1 MGLKQIATSTVTSAV
16 ASVTLT
22 GIDDDSVYMVSF
34 NNVLGTSEPTN
45 FSFRFTESGSANSTS
60 NYDYAFWDVFAA
72 SSFAGRYGSN
82 QNRTPFNQGSGSTAL
97 ETQQGILYIYNAN
110 DSSDETVLTKG
121 FKKTNDNKN
130 IFKYFCIKVTS
141 VYASLKQW
149 KQPFHRQPLLIYPLL
164 PPSVDLLQPFLFLLQ
179 NLLFPLKY

>member
-45 FSFRFTESGSANSTS
+45 FSYRFTESGTENSTS
-60 NYDYAFWDVFAA
+60 NYDYAFKDMFAA
-72 SSFAGRYGSN
+72 SGFATRYGSN
-82 QNRTPFNQGSGSTAL
+82 ANRTPFNQGSGSTAL

-110 DSSDETVLTKG
+110 DSSEYTYASFETTFRNAYGGALQGAHGGGAFT
-121 FKKTNDNKN
+121 
-130 IFKYFCIKVTS
+130 VTS
-141 VYASLKQW
+141 AVDG
-149 KQPFHRQPLLIYPLL
+149 IYFQQDSGNISSGTITLYK
-164 PPSVDLLQPFLFLLQ
+164 VV
-179 NLLFPLKY
+179 

>member
-45 FSFRFTESGSANSTS
+45 FSFRFTESGTANSTS
-60 NYDYAFWDVFAA
+60 NYDYAFWDVFSA

-110 DSSDETVLTKG
+110 DSSEYTYASFETTFRNAYGGALQGAHGGGAFTVTSAVDG
-121 FKKTNDNKN
+121 IYFQQDSGN
-130 IFKYFCIKVTS
+130 ISSGTITLYKVT
-141 VYASLKQW
+141 
-149 KQPFHRQPLLIYPLL
+149 
-164 PPSVDLLQPFLFLLQ
+164 
-179 NLLFPLKY
+179 